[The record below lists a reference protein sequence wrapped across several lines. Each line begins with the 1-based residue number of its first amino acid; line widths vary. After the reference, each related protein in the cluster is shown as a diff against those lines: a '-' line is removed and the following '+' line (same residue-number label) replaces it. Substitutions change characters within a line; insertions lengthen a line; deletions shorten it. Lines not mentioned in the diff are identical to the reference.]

1 MKLVFLW
8 HNPTPASTPAP
19 EAPPSYPMSP
29 AGRRG
34 SNFNQP
40 SASVANQQPSQS
52 RQNSF
57 ATSAPA
63 QDPATDLH
71 EMRTLM
77 TLLYIIKNR
86 YSGGEYV
93 STLLDTVMT
102 KLQEERGKRSEEALS
117 LLQDAAEVIDRALAN
132 RVLVGGSGGV

>member
-1 MKLVFLW
+1 
-8 HNPTPASTPAP
+8 
-19 EAPPSYPMSP
+19 
-29 AGRRG
+29 
-34 SNFNQP
+34 
-40 SASVANQQPSQS
+40 
-52 RQNSF
+52 
-57 ATSAPA
+57 
-63 QDPATDLH
+63 
-71 EMRTLM
+71 MRTLM